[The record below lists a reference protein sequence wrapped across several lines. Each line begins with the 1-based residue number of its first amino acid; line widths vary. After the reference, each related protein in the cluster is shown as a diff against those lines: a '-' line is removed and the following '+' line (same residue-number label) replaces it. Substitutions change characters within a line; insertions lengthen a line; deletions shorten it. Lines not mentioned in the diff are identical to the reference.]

1 MRPLHD
7 QAVRPRASPMTTAAI
22 ELKGVEKRFGGIAAV
37 RALDLSIDQGR
48 FVALLGP
55 SGCGKTTT
63 LRMIAGLE
71 QPSAGDILVKGRRI
85 NDVPVHRRN
94 FGMVFQNHALFPHK
108 TVFDNIAFGLK
119 YRKVPK
125 VEIGKR
131 VRRALEI
138 VRLPSCEERFP
149 AQLSGGQ
156 QQRIAVARAIVIEPD
171 LLLFDEPLSSL
182 DAGLREE
189 MRIELKRIQH
199 TLGITTVFV
208 THDQAE
214 ALSMADKVV
223 VMREGCKEQEGAPT
237 DVYNAPATEFV
248 ARFFGN
254 VNEVRGTVTG
264 RSAGVVLVRIGEG
277 AIVKVGQSALREG
290 SVRLLLRA
298 ERVRVARSFPNDETS
313 TILPGTIAS
322 SDYLGLLVRYVV
334 DAGGLRL
341 TVVQPLEGA
350 TFADGDAVNLRIG
363 AEAWLAL

>member
-1 MRPLHD
+1 MTGA
-7 QAVRPRASPMTTAAI
+7 AV
-22 ELKGVEKRFGGIAAV
+22 ELRGVEKRFGAIAAV
-37 RALDLSIDQGR
+37 RALDLSVEEGR

-71 QPSAGDILVKGRRI
+71 QPSAGDILVKGRRV

-94 FGMVFQNHALFPHK
+94 FGMVFQNYALFPHK
-108 TVFDNIAFGLK
+108 TVFDNVAFGLK
-119 YRKVPK
+119 YRKVAK
-125 VEIGKR
+125 TEIAKR

-138 VRLPSCEERFP
+138 VQLPSCEERLP

-189 MRIELKRIQH
+189 MRIELKLIQH

-223 VMREGCKEQEGAPT
+223 VMRDGRKEQEGAP
-237 DVYNAPATEFV
+237 DEVYNSPATEFV

-254 VNEVRGTVTG
+254 VNEVAGTVTG
-264 RSAGVVLVRIGEG
+264 RSAGLVLVRIGQG
-277 AIVKVGQSALREG
+277 AVVKVGRAALPDG
-290 SVRLLLRA
+290 TIRLLLRA
-298 ERVRVARSFPNDETS
+298 ERVRVARSFPDDEGS
-313 TILPGTIAS
+313 TILPATIAS

-334 DAGGLRL
+334 DASGLRL
-341 TVVQPLEGA
+341 SVVQPLEG
-350 TFADGDAVNLRIG
+350 TKFAEGEAVRLRIS
-363 AEAWLAL
+363 ADAWLAL